1 MLTFL
6 AQTTY
11 PTTAPAG
18 DGTTP
23 LERIIL
29 GVVIA
34 LVPVLLEW
42 IRRTNKRVDKLS
54 DRTFQMAKDAP
65 PPAVHFD
72 PLTGSPTFSPPAGI
86 ATKPTEKP

>member
-1 MLTFL
+1 MLDLLCQIFPSSQPS
-6 AQTTY
+6 A
-11 PTTAPAG
+11 

-65 PPAVHFD
+65 PPPVRIV
-72 PLTGSPTFSPPAGI
+72 SPNVP
-86 ATKPTEKP
+86 PTEKP